1 MRKNQKQKRFLAWVL
16 AAVMGLTMTAC
27 GQQPAGTT
35 AVPAESSTAAET
47 SVPAQPAQT
56 EPQPSQTAP
65 IETEPQP
72 VESSEAPTDP
82 LPASGVVTDGKG
94 WYLWDESNHVSREGR
109 GDTGQV
115 GMVATAKYEASCAG
129 MEILELGGNA
139 IDAAVASAFAL
150 SVVEPNASGIG
161 GGGHMLIYTA
171 DGQAHFLDFRGTAPA
186 AATSQSWGGAEYGAR
201 SVTVPLEV
209 EGLWTAYTNYGSGKV
224 SWEQILA
231 PAIRLAEEGYY
242 ITPTLYKDMLDTYDY
257 LTEDPGLREIY
268 LDDGFLYEIGDR
280 LTNLPQAAALRKI
293 AAEGPDGF
301 YTGEI
306 AEAIIE
312 TLDENGG
319 LMTVE
324 DLANRRVRELDV
336 VRGSYRGYTILTTP
350 FGGAS
355 VMEAMNILEN
365 FDVKEMGFGSEKLLN
380 LYGELF
386 QLVYRDRFDNLGDP
400 DYADIPLDHLL
411 SKAFAKARAGQI
423 EFGTTKKAE
432 KLSVYDYFDAGES
445 QDTTHFSVADAEGNM
460 VACTQTVNGIFGSK
474 ICVGKY
480 GIVLNNV
487 MAAFSTSVNS
497 NNKCEPGKTPNS
509 SMSPSMV
516 LDPEG
521 RPFLVL
527 GSPGSRKIITTLT
540 QILVDVLDF
549 GMEIQEAVNQ
559 PRVFND
565 TERSFGYESRF
576 DEAVIEALKKMG
588 YSVHGS
594 DDFDKIYGSVQA
606 IEYKDGVIY
615 GAADPRRDG
624 KAIGY

>member
-1 MRKNQKQKRFLAWVL
+1 MKKKLRKALAFLTAAAMLLGL
-16 AAVMGLTMTAC
+16 AAC
-27 GQQPAGTT
+27 GT
-35 AVPAESSTAAET
+35 
-47 SVPAQPAQT
+47 QPAQT
-56 EPQPSQTAP
+56 LEDTAPATQPAPAETKAAETQAAESTEAVTQPQPAETTA
-65 IETEPQP
+65 EEL
-72 VESSEAPTDP
+72 EA
-82 LPASGVVTDGKG
+82 LPANGIVTDGKG
-94 WYLWDESNHVSREGR
+94 WYLWDESNHVTREGR
-109 GDTGQV
+109 GDTGEV
-115 GMVATAKYEASCAG
+115 GMVATAKYEASAAG
-129 MEILELGGNA
+129 MEILAKGGNA
-139 IDAAVASAFAL
+139 IDAAVAAAFAL

-209 EGLWTAYTNYGSGKV
+209 EGLWTAFTRYGSGKV
-224 SWEQILA
+224 SWEEVLA

-242 ITPTLYKDMLDTYDY
+242 ITPTLYKDMIDTYDY
-257 LTEDPGLREIY
+257 LVKDEGLSRIY

-280 LTNLPQAAALRKI
+280 LVNAPQAAALKKI
-293 AAEGPDGF
+293 AAEGPDGY

-319 LMTVE
+319 LMTLE
-324 DLANRRVRELDV
+324 DLANRKVRELDV

-350 FGGAS
+350 FGGAT
-355 VMEAMNILEN
+355 VLEAMNILEN
-365 FDVKEMGFGSEKLLN
+365 FDIAEMGFGSEKLLN
-380 LYGELF
+380 LYGEVF
-386 QLVYRDRFDNLGDP
+386 QLIYRDRFDNLGDP

-411 SKAFAKARAGQI
+411 SKAFAKARAAQI
-423 EFGTTKKAE
+423 EFGKTKKAE
-432 KLSVYDYFDAGES
+432 KLSVYDYSDAGES
-445 QDTTHFSVADAEGNM
+445 QDTTHFSVADADGNM

-509 SMSPSMV
+509 SMSPTMV
-516 LDPEG
+516 LDAEG
-521 RPFLVL
+521 KPFLVL

-540 QILVDVLDF
+540 QVLVNVLDF
-549 GMEIQEAVNQ
+549 GMGIQEAVDQ

-565 TERSFGYESRF
+565 TEREYDYEDRF
-576 DEAVIEALKKMG
+576 DAAVIGALEKIG
-588 YSVHGS
+588 YDLHGS
-594 DDFDKIYGSVQA
+594 DDFNKIFGSVQA
-606 IEYKDGVIY
+606 IQYKDGVIY